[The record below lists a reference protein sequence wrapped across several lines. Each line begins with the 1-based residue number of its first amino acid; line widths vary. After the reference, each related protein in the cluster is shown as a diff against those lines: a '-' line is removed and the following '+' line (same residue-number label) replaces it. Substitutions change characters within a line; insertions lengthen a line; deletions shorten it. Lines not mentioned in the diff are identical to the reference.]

1 MGSIMPDAYDAQ
13 IILHAKLAK
22 TVKEG
27 KSKAT

>member
-1 MGSIMPDAYDAQ
+1 MPDAYDAQ